1 MQNTYETIG
10 NPALPERSSSDHFV
24 RSSSNQWSELDREIE
39 QNHCKTHDGQEFG
52 PSEDVNTGTI
62 KKWSELDRGVN
73 PRPPRS
79 SLDQIWA
86 ELDRSW
92 SELDRSGPN
101 WTGSNWTAPA
111 KMFRKLSFFNDSDRR
126 LATDSMILE
135 PKWSKWMKSAKS
147 KQMG

>member
-1 MQNTYETIG
+1 MCSTEVQFTPVTAPCCNVS

-24 RSSSNQWSELDREIE
+24 RSSSDQWSELDREIE

-79 SLDQIWA
+79 SLDQIWS

-101 WTGSNWTAPA
+101 WTGPNWTAPA
-111 KMFRKLSFFNDSDRR
+111 QMFRK
-126 LATDSMILE
+126 
-135 PKWSKWMKSAKS
+135 
-147 KQMG
+147 Q